1 MFPITMLK
9 MMAFAERAWMSGLAE
24 MVKIEH
30 WEAFLLHVVIWLW
43 FMGNVQ
49 FFAHF
54 DSRIASR

>member
-30 WEAFLLHVVIWLW
+30 WEAFILHVVIWLW
-43 FMGNVQ
+43 FMR
-49 FFAHF
+49 AAI
-54 DSRIASR
+54 IADCATTSE